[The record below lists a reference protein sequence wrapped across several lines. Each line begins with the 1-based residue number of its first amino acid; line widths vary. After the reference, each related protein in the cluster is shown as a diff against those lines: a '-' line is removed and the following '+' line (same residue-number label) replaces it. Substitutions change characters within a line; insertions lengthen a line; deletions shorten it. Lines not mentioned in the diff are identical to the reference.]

1 MFVAQLDSAS
11 DSDSEGRG
19 FESRQTQTG
28 EKPGTGFSF
37 FLRRQVQP
45 MRKLGLCK
53 KRKIRVFAPALT
65 LTAACAFA
73 FGVAAAPLC
82 DNLLP

>member
-1 MFVAQLDSAS
+1 MS
-11 DSDSEGRG
+11 
-19 FESRQTQTG
+19 
-28 EKPGTGFSF
+28 
-37 FLRRQVQP
+37 VQ
-45 MRKLGLCK
+45 